1 MNTTK
6 NTIVV
11 EQSFKASV
19 SEVWK
24 AISEIDQ
31 MRQWFF
37 ENIESFKAEVGFET
51 QFNVKSEERN
61 FLHLW
66 KLTEVIPLKK
76 IVYLW
81 KYEGYDGESYV
92 SFELFEE
99 NNQTRL
105 RVSHTGIDSFPK
117 AIPEFSSESCRQG
130 WQYFINN
137 RLRTFIEEKTL

>member
-6 NTIVV
+6 NAIVI

-19 SEVWK
+19 SEVWD

-37 ENIESFKAEVGFET
+37 ENIESFNAEVGFET
-51 QFNVKSEERN
+51 QFNVKSEGRN

-81 KYEGYDGESYV
+81 KYEGYEGESFV
-92 SFELFEE
+92 CFELFEE
-99 NNQTRL
+99 NSLTRL
-105 RVSHTGIDSFPK
+105 RVSHVGVGSFSQS
-117 AIPEFSSESCRQG
+117 IPEFSSESCRQG

-137 RLRTFIEEKTL
+137 RLKAFMEKKTL